1 MIKTMKIMLL
11 PNNKQR
17 SRLFRCAGAAR
28 FAFNWALAYEK
39 DNYAN
44 GGSFLSDG
52 ELRKKL
58 TELKKTDNFKWL
70 NDYSNNITKQAIK
83 DACIAYCN
91 FFKKQCNFPRFKS
104 RKKSNPSFYVDTD
117 KIQFSESHVKL
128 EKLTNSKKMNKQ
140 KFNWIRL
147 AEKNRIL
154 LKGKYVNPRVT
165 FDGINWWISVGI
177 EVSHNME
184 FPQNDGIGIDLG
196 IKHLAVC
203 SDERSYGSINKLVE
217 IKRLRKKKLR
227 LQRRISKKYLIN
239 KKGDSYCKTSN
250 IIKSEKEL
258 LKLNHRLSGIRHNY
272 LHEITSEIIK
282 RKPSFIVLEDLN
294 VSGMMKNKHL
304 SRVIQEQGFYEFYR
318 QLKYKAIWSNIKFVE
333 APRFYPSSKLC
344 CVCGN
349 IKIDLKLKDRVYR
362 CSCGN
367 IIDRDYQA
375 SVNLYNYG
383 KGIA

>member
-17 SRLFRCAGAAR
+17 TKLFSCAGVAR
-28 FAFNWALAYEK
+28 FAFNWAIAYER

-44 GGSFLSDG
+44 GGDFLSDG
-52 ELRKKL
+52 ELRKTL
-58 TELKKTDNFKWL
+58 TELKKTDELKWL
-70 NDYSNNITKQAIK
+70 NDFSNNITKQAVK
-83 DACIAYCN
+83 DACIAFCN
-91 FFKKQCNFPRFKS
+91 FFRNRCEFPRFKS
-104 RKKSNPSFYVDTD
+104 RKKSKPSFYVDTD
-117 KIQFSESHVKL
+117 KIQFSGTHVKL
-128 EKLTNSKKMNKQ
+128 EKLTNSRKTNRQ
-140 KFNWIRL
+140 KFNWIKL
-147 AEKNRIL
+147 SEKNRIPNE
-154 LKGKYVNPRVT
+154 GKYINPRVT
-165 FDGINWWISVGI
+165 FDGINWWISVGVEI
-177 EVSHNME
+177 SDNTDQ
-184 FPQNDGIGIDLG
+184 PQGDGIGIDLG
-196 IKHLAVC
+196 LKYLAVC
-203 SDERSYGSINKLVE
+203 SDKNIYENINKTHE
-217 IKRLRKKKLR
+217 MNRLRKKKRR

-258 LKLNHRLSGIRHNY
+258 LKLNHRLSGIHHNY
-272 LHEITSEIIK
+272 LHQITSEIIE

-304 SRVIQEQGFYEFYR
+304 SKAIQEQGFYEFYR
-318 QLKYKAIWSNIKFVE
+318 QLKYKAGWENTKFIE

-349 IKIDLKLKDRVYR
+349 IKTDLKLKDRVYH

-367 IIDRDYQA
+367 IIDRDYKA
-375 SVNLYNYG
+375 SINLYAYG

>member
-1 MIKTMKIMLL
+1 MIKTIKIMLL

-17 SRLFRCAGAAR
+17 SRLFSCSGAAR
-28 FAFNWALAYEK
+28 FAFNWAISYEK

-52 ELRKKL
+52 KLRKKL
-58 TELKKTDNFKWL
+58 TELKKTDEFKWL
-70 NDYSNNITKQAIK
+70 NDYSNNITKQAVK
-83 DACIAYCN
+83 DACRAYYN
-91 FFKKQCNFPRFKS
+91 FFKKQCKFPRFKS
-104 RKKSNPSFYVDTD
+104 RKKSKPSFYVDTD
-117 KIQFSESHVKL
+117 KIQFTSTHVKL
-128 EKLTNSKKMNKQ
+128 EKLTNSKKANKQ
-140 KFNWIRL
+140 KFNWIKL
-147 AEKNRIL
+147 AEKNRVPL
-154 LKGKYVNPRVT
+154 EGKYINPRVT

-177 EVSHNME
+177 EASNNTE
-184 FPQNDGIGIDLG
+184 LPQSDGIGIDLG

-203 SDERSYGSINKLVE
+203 SDKNTYENINKLDE
-217 IKRLRKKKLR
+217 IRRLRKKQRR

-272 LHEITSEIIK
+272 LNEATSEIIK

-294 VSGMMKNKHL
+294 VAGMMKNKHL
-304 SRVIQEQGFYEFYR
+304 SKAIQEQCFYEFYR
-318 QLKYKAIWSNIKFVE
+318 QLKYKSSWENVKFIE

-344 CVCGN
+344 CVCGRV
-349 IKIDLKLKDRVYR
+349 KTDLKLKDRIYY

-383 KGIA
+383 KGIL